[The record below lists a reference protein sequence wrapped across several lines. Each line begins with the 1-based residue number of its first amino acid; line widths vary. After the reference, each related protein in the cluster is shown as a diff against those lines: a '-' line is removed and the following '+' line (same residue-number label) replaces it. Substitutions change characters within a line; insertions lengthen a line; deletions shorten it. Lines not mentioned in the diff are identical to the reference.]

1 MTDLDRLLHGSQ
13 SPRTRA
19 LLRAGQSEQ
28 APERFAEHLLL
39 EVSAAIATGALTSFA
54 AASVTAGA
62 KLGTAASGA
71 ATSGAA
77 GPSLALVVAQWMAL
91 GVLGG
96 GVLAAGA
103 NAALSPKSH
112 QASTPTRAIR
122 AAPPVVTPPAQHAA
136 LGASSPTNTAA
147 TSDAPDSSA
156 PAAMHVTLPSAATSS
171 PPSGQLGREVELIDQ
186 VRRALRAHNT
196 SLALNALDRYSLAAS
211 TGVLDR
217 EARVLRIQALRDAGD
232 IAGASK
238 LVAQYLA
245 DFPDDAHAARLRAP
259 AASVKP

>member
-19 LLRAGQSEQ
+19 LLRAGQSEH
-28 APERFAEHLLL
+28 APERFAERLLL
-39 EVSAAIATGALTSFA
+39 EVSAAIATGTLTSFA

-77 GPSLALVVAQWMAL
+77 GPSLALVVAKWMAL

-103 NAALSPKSH
+103 NAALSPNSH
-112 QASTPTRAIR
+112 QASTPTRATR

-136 LGASSPTNTAA
+136 LGASSPTNAAA

-156 PAAMHVTLPSAATSS
+156 PAATHVTLPSAATSS

-196 SLALNALDRYSLAAS
+196 SLALNALDRYSLVAS

-217 EARVLRIQALRDAGD
+217 EARVLRIQSLRDAGD
-232 IAGASK
+232 IAGANK
-238 LVAQYLA
+238 LAAQYIA